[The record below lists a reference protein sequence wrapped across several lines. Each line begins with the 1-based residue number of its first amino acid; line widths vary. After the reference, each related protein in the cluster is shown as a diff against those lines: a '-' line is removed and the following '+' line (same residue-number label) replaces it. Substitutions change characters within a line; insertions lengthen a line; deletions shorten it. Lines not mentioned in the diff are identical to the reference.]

1 MILVGAKGHAKE
13 VRQLI
18 DTGEGAKEI
27 AFFDNRSQNPPTTLY
42 GSPVL
47 LSMEEARRELRKD
60 NRFVLALGGGQV
72 RHDMHDAFEDI
83 GGGAVSV
90 VAGSASIGEN
100 ADLEDALN
108 IMAFA
113 AIYNS
118 AQIGTGALVHTHASV
133 HHDSSV
139 GAFAE
144 LSPGARVLGRS
155 AIGSF
160 TSIGSNATVL
170 PDVSVG
176 DNCVV
181 GAGAVVTQDV
191 PSGQKVVGVPAKPIP
206 DEDRQKSEQSR
217 NATR

>member
-18 DTGEGAKEI
+18 NAGEGAKEI
-27 AFFDNRSQNPPTTLY
+27 AFFDNISQDPPSALY

-47 LSMEEARRELRKD
+47 LSMEEAQQELRKD

-72 RHDMHDAFEDI
+72 RHDLHDVFEDI
-83 GGGAVSV
+83 GGEAVSV
-90 VAGSASIGEN
+90 VAENAFVGEN
-100 ADLEDALN
+100 TDLGGALN

-113 AIYNS
+113 AIYNG
-118 AQIGTGALVHTHASV
+118 AEIGTGALVHTHASV

-155 AIGSF
+155 TVGLF
-160 TSIGSNATVL
+160 TSVGSNATVL
-170 PDVSVG
+170 PGVSVG
-176 DNCVV
+176 ENCVV

-191 PSGQKVVGVPAKPIP
+191 PAGEKVVGVPAKPIP
-206 DEDRQKSEQSR
+206 GQDSQKGERPRSAAR
-217 NATR
+217 